1 MKTHDTTSD
10 NDYKS
15 RAAANDLKQ
24 KTDAEKVGLAS
35 AGPSARRNHT
45 DMINASPYMISQR
58 KRLHGLSGQ
67 PLQKQED
74 LEDEELLQ
82 GKSAAQMQ
90 PEEDEELLQGKSAV
104 QMQPEEDEELLQ
116 GKSAAQMQPEEDEEL
131 LQGKSAVQMQPEED
145 EELLQGKFG
154 AQMQPEEEEE
164 LQGKFAAQ
172 RQPLEDEELMQGKL
186 TAQMQPDENRTGM
199 PDELKANMESKL
211 NTDFSQVRIHPNS
224 SKATEVGALAYTQG
238 TDVHFAPGQFKP
250 ESSNGQQ
257 LLGHELT
264 HVVQQGQGR
273 VQPTGKVAGLPVN
286 DSPALENE
294 ADELGKKIFK

>member
-24 KTDAEKVGLAS
+24 KTGAEKVGLAS

-104 QMQPEEDEELLQ
+104 QMQPEEDEELMQ
-116 GKSAAQMQPEEDEEL
+116 GNFA
-131 LQGKSAVQMQPEED
+131 
-145 EELLQGKFG
+145 

-164 LQGKFAAQ
+164 LQGKFTAQ
-172 RQPLEDEELMQGKL
+172 RQPLEDEELMQGKF

-224 SKATEVGALAYTQG
+224 SKASEVGALAYTQG

-273 VQPTGKVAGLPVN
+273 VQPTGEVAGLPVN

-294 ADELGKKIFK
+294 ADELGKKITK